1 MEMEISLIQQSK
13 KKKKLGKSK
22 SFHQENRPTPLP
34 IELEGK
40 ELKNK
45 NKKALSSATTDCQKV
60 TLGKRDRTFI
70 QGTIHSGSAKYIVRH
85 GRRQFRGVCN

>member
-13 KKKKLGKSK
+13 KKKLGKSK
-22 SFHQENRPTPLP
+22 SFLQENRPTPLP
-34 IELEGK
+34 IELEGR

-60 TLGKRDRTFI
+60 MLGKRDRTFI
-70 QGTIHSGSAKYIVRH
+70 QGTIHSGSAKYVVRH
-85 GRRQFRGVCN
+85 RRRQFRGVCN